1 MQRRYTLTR
10 LILASVVVLV
20 LAPLTVVVDAQARIA
35 FMSHRDGNWEIY
47 VMDTDGDN
55 QRNLTNNLGD
65 DTDPSWS
72 PDGERIAFT
81 SREAKDVV
89 VGHRQIYVMDA
100 DGDNQRNL
108 SNNDFDEWGPS
119 WSPDGKRI
127 AFVSDREGAFGNHEI
142 YVMDADGGN
151 QRNLSNNLSDDQY
164 PSWSPDGKRIAFI
177 SNRKG
182 EFENFEIYVMDADGG
197 NQRRRTNNRH
207 DDRSPSWSPD
217 GKRIAFSA
225 HRDGHF
231 ADKWGLTSEIYVMD
245 ADGGNEQRLTE
256 NGVYEGQPSWAPNGK
271 RIAFVSAR
279 DRNTEI
285 YVMDADGGNPQN
297 LSNNPDGNYG
307 PAWFNSPFSVSPAGK
322 KSTMWGW
329 LKQIDR

>member
-151 QRNLSNNLSDDQY
+151 QRNLSNNLSDDHV
-164 PSWSPDGKRIAFI
+164 PLM
-177 SNRKG
+177 
-182 EFENFEIYVMDADGG
+182 V
-197 NQRRRTNNRH
+197 T
-207 DDRSPSWSPD
+207 
-217 GKRIAFSA
+217 
-225 HRDGHF
+225 
-231 ADKWGLTSEIYVMD
+231 
-245 ADGGNEQRLTE
+245 
-256 NGVYEGQPSWAPNGK
+256 
-271 RIAFVSAR
+271 
-279 DRNTEI
+279 
-285 YVMDADGGNPQN
+285 
-297 LSNNPDGNYG
+297 
-307 PAWFNSPFSVSPAGK
+307 
-322 KSTMWGW
+322 
-329 LKQIDR
+329 